1 MNTKQAILVAKT
13 NPEKCEPDFKNIDS
27 ICEAFGIDPKS
38 IRRGYLRASAALD
51 PHDSNRWIWWPNGTH
66 KHWENKLSADGLTFT
81 SRGKKSSF
89 DLSAILRDAESGSC
103 AVIFFRP
110 ASGRYGYRFI
120 GVFRTDAAR
129 SRKELRH
136 VYTRVADRIELP

>member
-1 MNTKQAILVAKT
+1 MRTKKVTLVAKT

-38 IRRGYLRASAALD
+38 IRRGYLRAPSALH
-51 PHDSNRWIWWPNGTH
+51 PHNGKMWLWWPSGANRL
-66 KHWENKLSADGLTFT
+66 WENRLSSDGLTFS
-81 SRGKKSSF
+81 SRGKNEPF
-89 DLSAILRDAESGSC
+89 NLSAVLRDAESGSL
-103 AVIFFRP
+103 AVVFFRP

-120 GVFRTDAAR
+120 GVFCTDAAR

-136 VYTRVADRIELP
+136 IYARISNRIELS